1 MITLH
6 TSSVNIKE
14 IKELLTYKIKHT
26 YLEKYI
32 EQPVIDEG
40 KLMALSMIVN
50 HTSLPIETKKQYVI
64 TIMLVQMALDTHDLV
79 QITNDNHE
87 NETTIVSR
95 QLTVLAGD
103 YYSGLYY
110 LLLAEIKDVNLIHTL
125 AVTIKEIN
133 EYKMKLYYKE
143 VDSFD
148 NYIEIVSKVESLLIT
163 RFADSLGHSSVN
175 EIIEKIICTT
185 KLIEEKKE
193 FTDQSQSSILRHW
206 HLHHESGARLP
217 HLREVES
224 MIEQHASEIEKQ
236 LYEPAIH
243 LSINKMHLHHML
255 QELIYDH
262 TTVAEEG

>member
-1 MITLH
+1 M
-6 TSSVNIKE
+6 KE
-14 IKELLTYKIKHT
+14 IKALLTYKIKHT
-26 YLEKYI
+26 YLDKYI

-50 HTSLPIETKKQYVI
+50 HTSLPIDTKKQYII
-64 TIMLVQMALDTHDLV
+64 TTMLVQMALDTHDLV
-79 QITNDNHE
+79 QTTNEHHE
-87 NETTIVSR
+87 DETTVVSR

-110 LLLAEIKDVNLIHTL
+110 LLLAEIKDINLIHTL

-148 NYIEIVSKVESLLIT
+148 NYMAIVSKVESLLIT
-163 RFADSLGHSSVN
+163 RLAQFLNHSSVN

-185 KLIEEKKE
+185 KLIEEKRA
-193 FTDQSQSSILRHW
+193 FTEQNRSSMLNHWFSHDTIGAKLLDLRK
-206 HLHHESGARLP
+206 
-217 HLREVES
+217 VES
-224 MIEQHASEIEKQ
+224 MIEQHANEIEML
-236 LYEPAIH
+236 LYEPTAH
-243 LSINKMHLHHML
+243 LSIHKTHLHHML
-255 QELIYDH
+255 NELIYDH